1 MLSSEQPLV
10 SGGLAPGSHV
20 AGYRIEEQIGRGG
33 MAVVYR
39 ATDVRLN
46 RSVALKILAPE
57 LAGDTAFR
65 QRFIREMRSAAAVDH
80 PNIVP
85 VFDAGEADGRLF
97 IAMRYVS
104 GQDGRTLLDAER
116 TLAPARVVH
125 LITQVAS
132 ALDDAHAGG
141 LVHRDV
147 KPGNMLISAVPGSD
161 QPDHVYLSD
170 FGLSKEA
177 LSSSLTLTGQF
188 LGTLDY
194 MAPEQVEGHPIDGR
208 ADLYALACT
217 AFEMLAGAPP
227 FKRDAGLAVLWA
239 QLSEP
244 APSLIALRPDL
255 PPAVDQVIARALA
268 KSPDDRYA
276 NCAAFA
282 AALRAGCGLTAS
294 SGPDGGPGAGAAPA
308 GPPPTQRAHVAEPH
322 PVTSHPQSP
331 AGQAGP
337 GGSWADGSWA
347 DDPPTDPRP
356 GPAVPWANPAPAPQ
370 QSQAASWTA
379 ARPQDQAA
387 SWTAPGPQ
395 DQPASWAAPGPQDQA
410 ASWEPPTQQSQGASW
425 AAPRRPSPP
434 RPQPQAASWAPSAQ
448 QHPAES
454 WPSPPPSVTPGRYQP
469 GRPPPR
475 RSGRRAAGV
484 LIGCLVIVVIAAVAF
499 LLLHGKSS
507 PGSPAGQPSSHP
519 SQAASAGPPAP
530 LSPAATVQAYFA
542 AINAHDYGRAWDL
555 GGKNTGSS
563 YSKFKSGFS
572 DTASD
577 DLTVVSVAG
586 DVVTVRLDATQTNG
600 SVHHFQGTYTVS
612 NGVITQSQIQS
623 AG

>member
-1 MLSSEQPLV
+1 LNSELPLV

-57 LAGDTAFR
+57 LAGDSAFR

-85 VFDAGEADGRLF
+85 VFDAGEADGALF

-104 GQDGRTLLDAER
+104 GQDARTLLDAEH

-132 ALDDAHAGG
+132 ALDDAHAQG

-147 KPGNMLISAVPGSD
+147 KPGNMLIPAVPGSD

-244 APSLIALRPDL
+244 APSLVALRPDL

-268 KSPDDRYA
+268 KSPDDRFA

-308 GPPPTQRAHVAEPH
+308 GPPPTQRAHVPESRPA
-322 PVTSHPQSP
+322 SP
-331 AGQAGP
+331 AG
-337 GGSWADGSWA
+337 SWT

-356 GPAVPWANPAPAPQ
+356 GPAVAPWANPAPAPQ
-370 QSQAASWTA
+370 Q
-379 ARPQDQAA
+379 
-387 SWTAPGPQ
+387 G
-395 DQPASWAAPGPQDQA
+395 
-410 ASWEPPTQQSQGASW
+410 QGASW
-425 AAPRRPSPP
+425 AAPPRPPTP
-434 RPQPQAASWAPSAQ
+434 RPQNQAASWAPSQ
-448 QHPAES
+448 PQHPAES
-454 WPSPPPSVTPGRYQP
+454 WPSAPPPVTPGRYQP

-484 LIGCLVIVVIAAVAF
+484 IIGCLVIVVIAAVAF
-499 LLLHGKSS
+499 VLLHGKNS
-507 PGSPAGQPSSHP
+507 PGSPASQPSGHS
-519 SQAASAGPPAP
+519 SQAASVGPPAP

-542 AINAHDYGRAWDL
+542 AINDHDYGKAWDL

-572 DTASD
+572 DTARD

-586 DVVTVRLDATQTNG
+586 DVVSVRLDATQTDG